1 MGKPAIDVV
10 HVGSA
15 SRDLTDDDPRGWRL
29 GGGASYSALTTAR
42 LGLRTVAI
50 VGVDALA
57 ATATE
62 LDLLRAADVELHLV
76 ELREGPVFR
85 NIETPVGRV
94 QHWPARGLA
103 LPVPNVPHSCRHA
116 RAWSLVPVASEL
128 GDEWAST
135 VPGGAFTSLAW
146 QGLLR
151 EQGPD
156 GLTRQRA
163 PARSRLLEAADLV
176 GVSRQDLTP
185 DTPLPAITRLLRPGA
200 RLAFTDGYHGGEL
213 ITLMPDGQE
222 RTERWVA
229 APPDRVVDPTGAG
242 DVFLAALLAA
252 MVRPDLTVRAAR
264 RSIGDLE
271 FAAAAASLVVEAPGL
286 FGVADHAA
294 VLTRLE
300 RLVSSTEH
308 AEPHA
313 MEIRGTSRP
322 RRRSRS

>member
-1 MGKPAIDVV
+1 MGEPAIDVV

-62 LDLLRAADVELHLV
+62 LDLLRVADVELHLV

-85 NIETPVGRV
+85 NIETRAGRV
-94 QHWPARGLA
+94 QHWPARGHA
-103 LPVPNVPHSCRHA
+103 LPVPNVRRSWGHA

-135 VPGGAFTSLAW
+135 VPGGTFTSLAW

-156 GLTRQRA
+156 GLTRQRR
-163 PARSRLLEAADLV
+163 PARSSLLEAADLI
-176 GVSRQDLTP
+176 GVSRQDLAP
-185 DTPLPAITRLLRPGA
+185 DTSLSTITRLLRPGA
-200 RLAFTDGYHGGEL
+200 QLALTDGYHGGQL
-213 ITLMPDGQE
+213 ITVMPDRHI
-222 RTERWVA
+222 RTVRWDAVR
-229 APPDRVVDPTGAG
+229 PGRIVDPTGAG

-252 MVRPDLTVRAAR
+252 LVRPDLTTNRPIR
-264 RSIGDLE
+264 DLE
-271 FAAAAASLVVEAPGL
+271 FAAAAASFVVEAPGL
-286 FGVADHAA
+286 SGVPDRAA
-294 VLTRLE
+294 VLARLD
-300 RLVSSTEH
+300 RPGTAGS
-308 AEPHA
+308 A
-313 MEIRGTSRP
+313 RG
-322 RRRSRS
+322 